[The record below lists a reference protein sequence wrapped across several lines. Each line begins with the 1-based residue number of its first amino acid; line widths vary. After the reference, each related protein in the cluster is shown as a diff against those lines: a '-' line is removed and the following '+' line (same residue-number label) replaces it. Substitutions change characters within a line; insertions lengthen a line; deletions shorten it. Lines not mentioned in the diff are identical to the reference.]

1 MSGSWSGMYFDRQDR
16 DILALV
22 NTILASDRNPA
33 ETFLFDPSLHPHGIK
48 ELVATPVSRMAYAVV
63 NLLRNLQTGRTQARD
78 RLLALR
84 TLYDEVLNSAHSTL
98 RRNTA
103 RALMQIMKGMVRAYG
118 NEMEQLKLA
127 HDFRRTMQGSP
138 KVVRRM
144 LSRYHLPEMPES
156 WNQIAFDDHVYD
168 ANTKGR
174 KTPTHLIMDAW
185 IKGMRSLTVAYEYWV
200 QPDAAREILS
210 AAEITGIDVRIG
222 LEFHVPFYG
231 RTISLLWIPRGFS
244 SDEDFLEFLHSPKV
258 AGIMR
263 LGREVLSWRRA
274 RVLQCLTLW
283 NARQRPQLEA
293 QWQIP
298 VPELTPEAFLR
309 HVGRGQASALHLAE
323 ALHLHVLPILRERAL
338 QLHTQAD
345 PQSLRELEF
354 LNTLNVEY
362 IADHWL
368 SPEEHPELADFVG
381 VSHAPDLPALLR
393 LSPGDLTRELAD
405 LTPGYRLVLTTAGLS
420 VEDVVELLWESDG
433 SISHLEIFNMRG
445 WMEGKH
451 ADIKAISELQRAL
464 NEGVG
469 PRVKQMVRDMVRRM
483 RDREPERA
491 ARFQQILHNVPKLW
505 EHYRNNPLGSR
516 LGTSSVSRASYGM
529 GFVLRDTLTTR
540 GRRFYE
546 RRRERNQP
554 ELPIC
559 TPVEELV
566 RYSKPRNPSF
576 WQRVLRMFREV
587 PGCEHWGMEKHRVW
601 KTASVGF
608 RVCPRGNVLNL
619 GGLSLSVGNSLV
631 PPSAAASPH
640 DSSVKSPGLSY
651 IRGGNFLKVLL
662 GFFPAF
668 LTFMYTQNWWFLAWF
683 GSFLWFGINGV
694 RTVAQTVV
702 AARGASTGALI
713 HWKDQINV
721 SRLSNSLMF
730 TGFSV
735 LLLEG
740 LVRVGLLE
748 QTLGITT
755 ADNPWVVFGALS
767 FTNAIYLC
775 CRNTLLGFP
784 WRTSAGALVRSVLAI
799 PVAALY
805 NTISYELAALLGV
818 ADPAYYLVP
827 AAAILSKMASD
838 TVASVIE
845 GYADSQEN
853 LRMRRWDYRNKLTG
867 LFDCY
872 THLELLFPDEE
883 ALVKLSRSGGLK
895 ESGGVRG
902 KELERA
908 FIVHALDLMYMW
920 FYQPR
925 AQEAFRQLVRNMPE
939 ADRNVLA
946 RSQLVLTREREI
958 SQLLV
963 NGILGPDFARPL
975 AFYLDKRRVYLR
987 RLSRVCRP
995 GQTVG

>member
-1 MSGSWSGMYFDRQDR
+1 MWSGMYFDRQDR

-22 NTILASDRNPA
+22 NSILASDRKPSEA
-33 ETFLFDPSLHPHGIK
+33 FLFDSSLHPHGIK

-78 RLLALR
+78 RLQALR

-118 NEMEQLKLA
+118 DEEEQLKLA

-144 LSRYHLPEMPES
+144 LARYHLPEMPES

-222 LEFHVPFYG
+222 LEFQTRFYD
-231 RTISLLWIPRGFS
+231 RMISLLWIPRGFS

-263 LGREVLSWRRA
+263 LGREVLRWRRS
-274 RVLQCLTLW
+274 RVLQCLSLW
-283 NARQRPQLEA
+283 NSRQRPQLEEE
-293 QWQIP
+293 WHIP
-298 VPELTPEAFLR
+298 VPELTPDAFLQ

-323 ALHLHVLPILRERAL
+323 ALHVHVLPVLRERAA
-338 QLHTQAD
+338 QLRAQDDEQAR
-345 PQSLRELEF
+345 RELKF
-354 LNTLNVEY
+354 LDALNVEY
-362 IADHWL
+362 ISDHWL
-368 SPEEHPELADFVG
+368 SPEEHPELASVVG
-381 VSHAPDLPALLR
+381 VSDADDLPALLG
-393 LSPGDLTRELAD
+393 LSPGELTRALAEL
-405 LTPGYRLVLTTAGLS
+405 TSGYRLVLTTVGLS
-420 VEDVVELLWESDG
+420 VEDVAELLWDSGG

-451 ADIKAISELQRAL
+451 ANLKAISELQQAL
-464 NEGVG
+464 NEGMG
-469 PRVKQMVRDMVRRM
+469 PRVKQMIREMVRRM
-483 RDREPERA
+483 RDVDPERA
-491 ARFQQILHNVPKLW
+491 AKFQQILQNVPKMW

-529 GFVLRDTLTTR
+529 GFVLRDTLSAR

-546 RRRERNQP
+546 RPRERNIP

-559 TPVEELV
+559 TPVEEFQ
-566 RYSKPRNPSF
+566 RYSKPRHPSF
-576 WQRVLRMFREV
+576 WQRILRCFRAL
-587 PGCEHWGMEKHRVW
+587 PGCGHWGMEKNRVW
-601 KTASVGF
+601 KTSSVGF
-608 RVCPRGNVLNL
+608 RVCPRGNVFNL
-619 GGLSLSVGNSLV
+619 GGLSLVLGNGLTQQHTDV
-631 PPSAAASPH
+631 AGVAC
-640 DSSVKSPGLSY
+640 VKTSPGLAY
-651 IRGGNFLKVLL
+651 IRGANYFKVLL
-662 GFFPAF
+662 GFLPAF

-683 GSFLWFGINGV
+683 GSFIWFGINGV

-740 LVRVGLLE
+740 LVRVGLLQ
-748 QTLGITT
+748 QTLGIST
-755 ADNPWVVFGALS
+755 AESPWIVFGALS
-767 FTNAIYLC
+767 FINAVYLC
-775 CRNTLLGFP
+775 CRNALLGFP
-784 WRTSAGALVRSVLAI
+784 WRTSADALVRSALAI
-799 PVAALY
+799 PVANLY
-805 NTISYELAALLGV
+805 NVLLYRLADLWGV
-818 ADPAYYLVP
+818 VDPAFYLVP
-827 AAAILSKMASD
+827 AAAIISKMASD
-838 TVASVIE
+838 SVASVIE

-853 LRMRRWDYRNKLTG
+853 LRMRRWDYKNKLAG

-895 ESGGVRG
+895 DSGGLRG

-908 FIVHALDLMYMW
+908 FIVHALDVMYMW

-925 AQEAFRQLVRNMPE
+925 AQDAFRQLLRTMPE
-939 ADRNVLA
+939 ADRSVLA

-975 AFYLDKRRVYLR
+975 AFYLDKRKVYLR
-987 RLSRVCRP
+987 RVSRVCRI
-995 GQTVG
+995 GKSDA